1 MALAKA
7 EIDMH
12 VPSFAE
18 SHTWPVGSD
27 VNFCCG
33 IGSVM
38 FQMMSL
44 SYDETQ
50 STNFFCK
57 KVRNF
62 IVLNCL
68 LFNQIQ
74 TLCCLCLKTRSVSDA
89 ALFVYRLK
97 AKLSCLENFKVLSS
111 VKV

>member
-1 MALAKA
+1 MALAKV
-7 EIDMH
+7 EIDLH

-18 SHTWPVGSD
+18 SYTWPVGSD

-44 SYDETQ
+44 SNDETE
-50 STNFFCK
+50 STNVFVK
-57 KVRNF
+57 RLINF

-97 AKLSCLENFKVLSS
+97 AKLSCLEYF
-111 VKV
+111 

>member
-27 VNFCCG
+27 VNFCCR

-44 SYDETQ
+44 SNDETQ
-50 STNFFCK
+50 STNFFVK
-57 KVRNF
+57 RLENF

-68 LFNQIQ
+68 LFTKFQH
-74 TLCCLCLKTRSVSDA
+74 CAASV
-89 ALFVYRLK
+89 
-97 AKLSCLENFKVLSS
+97 
-111 VKV
+111 